1 MEELNYA
8 EYLGGIGLKKGDILD
23 VASDMMSVMM
33 YCRRNK
39 LRFNPNH
46 LIDAMQAMVGEE
58 GTVMIRTFNW
68 DFCHDTPFD
77 IKNSPSRSGALG
89 DVALKRADF
98 KRTKHPI
105 YSWMVWGKY
114 ADELCAMTNKSSFG
128 KDTPFD
134 FLVKMNGKQINIG
147 NLSTTAC
154 TQIHH
159 CEAMAEVPYRYDKV
173 FKGKYVDMDGEISD
187 REYSMHVRPLN
198 LKVSNNDITNTPE
211 FADMLR
217 SKGIYIDK
225 MYDGKVEC
233 GVFLL
238 NEMTQC
244 LIEDL
249 KDEGKWVVCIS
260 DCAGYKAAGVDW
272 DTLKYY

>member
-1 MEELNYA
+1 MDELNYKD
-8 EYLGGIGLKKGDILD
+8 YLSGIGLEKGDILD

-39 LRFNPNH
+39 LKFNPNH
-46 LIDAMQAMVGEE
+46 LIDAMQEIVGEE

-77 IKNSPSRSGALG
+77 IKNSPSRSGSLG
-89 DVALKRADF
+89 DVAMKRDDF

-114 ADELCAMTNKSSFG
+114 KDELCAMENTSAFG
-128 KDTPFD
+128 LGSPFD
-134 FLVKMNGKQINIG
+134 FLDKKHAKQMVIG
-147 NLSTTAC
+147 NLTTTAS

-159 CEAMAEVPYRYDKV
+159 CEAMAEVPYRLDKV
-173 FKGKYVDMDGEISD
+173 FKGEYIDEDGVSSV

-198 LKVSNNDITNTPE
+198 LSVSNEVTKAEE
-211 FADMLR
+211 FGDMR
-217 SKGIYIDK
+217 KEKGIDIQK

-233 GVFLL
+233 SAILL
-238 NEMTQC
+238 HEMTEC

-249 KDEGKWVVCIS
+249 KDEGKWVVSIN

>member
-1 MEELNYA
+1 MDELNYKD
-8 EYLGGIGLKKGDILD
+8 YLSGIGLEKGDILD

-39 LRFNPNH
+39 LKFNPNH
-46 LIDAMQAMVGEE
+46 LIDAMQEIVGEE

-77 IKNSPSRSGALG
+77 IKNSPSRSGSLG
-89 DVALKRADF
+89 DVAMKRDDF

-114 ADELCAMTNKSSFG
+114 KDELCAMQNTSAFG
-128 KDTPFD
+128 LGSPFD
-134 FLVKMNGKQINIG
+134 FLDKKHAKQMVIG
-147 NLSTTAC
+147 NLTTTAS

-159 CEAMAEVPYRYDKV
+159 CEAMAEVPYRLDKV
-173 FKGKYVDMDGEISD
+173 FKGEYIDEDGVSSV

-198 LKVSNNDITNTPE
+198 LSVSNEVTNSEE
-211 FADMLR
+211 FGDMLKE
-217 SKGIYIDK
+217 KGIYIQK

-233 GVFLL
+233 SAILL
-238 NEMTQC
+238 HEMTEC

-249 KDEGKWVVCIS
+249 KDEGKWVVSIN

>member
-33 YCRRNK
+33 YCRRQK

-46 LIDAMQAMVGEE
+46 LIDAMQEMVGEE
-58 GTVMIRTFNW
+58 GTVMIRTFTW
-68 DFCHDTPFD
+68 DFCHDTPFN
-77 IKNSPSRSGALG
+77 INSSPSRSGSLG
-89 DVALKRADF
+89 DVAMKREDF

-114 ADELCAMTNKSSFG
+114 KDELCAMENTSAFG
-128 KDTPFD
+128 LGSPFD
-134 FLVKMNGKQINIG
+134 FLDKKHGKQMVIG
-147 NLSTTAC
+147 NLTTTAS

-159 CEAMAEVPYRYDKV
+159 CEAMAEVPYRLDKV
-173 FKGKYVDMDGEISD
+173 FKGEYVDENGVSSI

-198 LKVSNNDITNTPE
+198 LSVSNEVTNSEE
-211 FADMLR
+211 FGDMLKE
-217 SKGIYIDK
+217 KGIYIHK
-225 MYDGKVEC
+225 MYDGKLEC
-233 GVFLL
+233 SAILL
-238 NEMTQC
+238 HEMTEC

-249 KDEGKWVVCIS
+249 RDEGKWVVSI
-260 DCAGYKAAGVDW
+260 DGHAGYKAAGIDW
-272 DTLKYY
+272 KTLSYY